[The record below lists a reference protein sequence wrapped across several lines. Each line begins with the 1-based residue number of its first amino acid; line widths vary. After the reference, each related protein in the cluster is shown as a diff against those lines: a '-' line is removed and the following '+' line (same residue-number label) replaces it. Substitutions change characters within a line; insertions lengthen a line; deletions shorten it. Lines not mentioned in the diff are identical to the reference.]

1 MILDQSHFFL
11 GPFFGFGDASIWE
24 ISSCGLGRDW
34 PVKVPFLRDSSYW
47 PQNLTESYGD
57 NTRLERDI
65 SQNGIMWVLSI
76 NYTVFLVEGT
86 WF

>member
-11 GPFFGFGDASIWE
+11 GPSFGFGDASIWE
-24 ISSCGLGRDW
+24 ISSCGLDRDW
-34 PVKVPFLRDSSYW
+34 PVKVPFLCDSSYW

-76 NYTVFLVEGT
+76 N
-86 WF
+86 